1 MKRIIFLLLFFLFF
15 CFTVQAEQYD
25 GKWENKTSK
34 YSCNTGEVST
44 SAYSYLFNDDI
55 IIQNNKVRMGNSKT
69 IGKVKKNIL
78 GTDTIGMNTIWG
90 HLGGKIKYNSMQ
102 LKFTPTFDTWK
113 PLSKCNYKFV
123 KLVTSATTKITNTTN
138 HSITPNTPSLSIDCH
153 KHCT

>member
-1 MKRIIFLLLFFLFF
+1 MVNGKIKQVNILVTPEKYLLLLTLICSTMTSSFKITKL
-15 CFTVQAEQYD
+15 E
-25 GKWENKTSK
+25 WE
-34 YSCNTGEVST
+34 
-44 SAYSYLFNDDI
+44 I
-55 IIQNNKVRMGNSKT
+55 SKT

-123 KLVTSATTKITNTTN
+123 KLSNISYNKDNK
-138 HSITPNTPSLSIDCH
+138 H
-153 KHCT
+153 K